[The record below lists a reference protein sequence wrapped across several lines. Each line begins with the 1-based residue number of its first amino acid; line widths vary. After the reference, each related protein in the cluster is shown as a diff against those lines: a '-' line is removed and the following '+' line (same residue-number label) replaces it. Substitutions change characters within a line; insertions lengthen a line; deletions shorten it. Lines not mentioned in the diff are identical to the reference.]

1 MKNILTLLYEF
12 FISIFQFFLS
22 IFQMFSL
29 SKRKPTTSQKL
40 YVDKLLTGFENAKTT
55 SSLKKSSK

>member
-12 FISIFQFFLS
+12 FISIFQ
-22 IFQMFSL
+22 MFSFN
-29 SKRKPTTSQKL
+29 KRNITAK
-40 YVDKLLTGFENAKTT
+40 KLLSGFENAKTS

>member
-12 FISIFQFFLS
+12 FISIFQ
-22 IFQMFSL
+22 IFSL
-29 SKRKPTTSQKL
+29 SKRNSTAK
-40 YVDKLLTGFENAKTT
+40 KLLSGFENARTS

>member
-1 MKNILTLLYEF
+1 MKNILTLLYE
-12 FISIFQFFLS
+12 FFLS